1 LQDEIAMA
9 EQMTRKH
16 GSTAALL
23 ANETATAL
31 AVMGDAEGADRWR
44 RIRDIILT
52 AAFRKQD
59 GLSGSGA

>member
-9 EQMTRKH
+9 EQMTGKH

-31 AVMGDAEGADRWR
+31 AVMGDAEGAARWR
-44 RIRDIILT
+44 RIRDIIL
-52 AAFRKQD
+52 AAAIHQQD
-59 GLSGSGA
+59 GFSESRA